1 MRDIAY
7 LNERYSVSLPEI
19 RRVNF
24 GYLFLQFS
32 KNVLFVY
39 MFNIQCL
46 IVWIALKLNLVL
58 EKDNL
63 KKERL

>member
-7 LNERYSVSLPEI
+7 LNERYSVSLLEI